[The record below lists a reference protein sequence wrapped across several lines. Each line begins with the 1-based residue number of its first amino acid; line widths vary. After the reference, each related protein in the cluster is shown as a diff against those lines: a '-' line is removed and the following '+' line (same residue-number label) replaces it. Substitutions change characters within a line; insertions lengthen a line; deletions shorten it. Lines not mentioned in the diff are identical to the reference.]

1 MPGGTNVY
9 ATDAFKSVTTSVQ
22 TAQGVIDGFKD
33 KAASGP
39 LSELDMIEYN
49 MAASRYSTLVSLGS
63 GLVKNL
69 TDTEK
74 QVANKM

>member
-1 MPGGTNVY
+1 MADTTTY
-9 ATDAFKSVTTSVQ
+9 AGNAFTDVTASVK
-22 TAQGVIDGFKD
+22 TAQGVIDGFKE
-33 KAASGP
+33 KAATGP